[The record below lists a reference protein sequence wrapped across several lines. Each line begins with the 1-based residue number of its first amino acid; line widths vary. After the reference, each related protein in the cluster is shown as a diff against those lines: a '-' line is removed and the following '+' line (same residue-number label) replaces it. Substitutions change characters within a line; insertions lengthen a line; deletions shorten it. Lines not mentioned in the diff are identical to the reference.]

1 MYAGGQNRLQ
11 TNGANVQIATSSKQ
25 GIEFAQRARRRN
37 EQRRLLGLLLPGVA
51 WLLLF
56 FVLPLVIIVIYSF
69 LQRSATGD
77 IDWSF
82 SFSNY
87 VLLFTEPLYLTIFW
101 RSLWIALLTTALTLL
116 IGYPLAFFIARQSP
130 RRRVML
136 IFAIMIPFWTNF
148 LVRIYAWRFL
158 LNNTGLINMTLES
171 MGFAPVALINT
182 PAAVLIGLIYGELPY
197 MVLPLYAAFERV
209 DWTLLEAAQDLGANR
224 TRALL
229 HVLLPLT
236 LPGIM
241 AGSILV
247 FVPTVGAFVVP
258 QLLGGSKVAMIGSVL
273 ERQFLSAQNQP
284 FGSAIALVF
293 MLLLTILILVY
304 FRATPEESR

>member
-1 MYAGGQNRLQ
+1 L
-11 TNGANVQIATSSKQ
+11 I
-25 GIEFAQRARRRN
+25 
-37 EQRRLLGLLLPGVA
+37 GLLLPGGA

-69 LQRSATGD
+69 LRRSATGD

-82 SFSNY
+82 SLSNY

-116 IGYPLAFFIARQSP
+116 IGYPLTFFIARQSP

-136 IFAIMIPFWTNF
+136 VFAIMIPFWTNF

-158 LNNTGLINMTLES
+158 LNNTGLINMVLES

-224 TRALL
+224 ARALL

-236 LPGIM
+236 LPGIV

-258 QLLGGSKVAMIGSVL
+258 QLLGGAKVAMIGSVL

-293 MLLLTILILVY
+293 MLLLTTLILIY